1 MASVRERNG
10 RFTGL
15 YRDAAGKQRSAGAFD
30 SETEALKAA
39 EYEEALAHPPL
50 DD

>member
-15 YRDAAGKQRSAGAFD
+15 YDDASGKQKSAGTFV
-30 SETEALKAA
+30 TEKEARQAA
-39 EYEEALAHPPL
+39 
-50 DD
+50 